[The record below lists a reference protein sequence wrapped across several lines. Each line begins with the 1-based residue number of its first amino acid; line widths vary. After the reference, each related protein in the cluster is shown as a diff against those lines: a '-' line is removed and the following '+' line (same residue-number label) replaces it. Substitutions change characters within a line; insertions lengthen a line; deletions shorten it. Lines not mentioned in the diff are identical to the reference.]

1 MNEEDT
7 IKKALNISREN
18 TSEYMSGLLM
28 DPEWST
34 YKMFENLASDY
45 LNGNKDVRFGID
57 AACSALTGWKFIS
70 IAERMIKKYGEA

>member
-18 TSEYMSGLLM
+18 TAEYMSGLLM
-28 DPEWST
+28 DTEWST

-57 AACSALTGWKFIS
+57 AACSSLTGWSLTS
-70 IAERMIKKYGEA
+70 IAKKMIKEYGEA